1 MGVRDTS
8 CCWGQAVCGR
18 KEKSISRWFVGSLPS
33 HNLPF
38 SHPIS
43 TALHLTSDIVY
54 PCLVEG
60 ASEDGLITNS
70 CCNVKPSRWRPNPL
84 PAPSTIILHRL
95 RHYFS
100 SILPNQF
107 SAVQVFLHGCDV
119 KKMFSKV
126 VRNHVKRSKKI
137 LSYQL
142 AAKALKVSTNSANSD
157 DPYRWIGGFLQQI
170 LCNSVSFLCVNF
182 VPLTRFLSK

>member
-95 RHYFS
+95 RLKIISPQSFRINFQQCRFFS
-100 SILPNQF
+100 TGVTKKNVFNSGPKSCQRIKENTQLPISRQGIEGIHQFGQQRWSISMDWWFP
-107 SAVQVFLHGCDV
+107 SADNVL
-119 KKMFSKV
+119 
-126 VRNHVKRSKKI
+126 
-137 LSYQL
+137 
-142 AAKALKVSTNSANSD
+142 
-157 DPYRWIGGFLQQI
+157 
-170 LCNSVSFLCVNF
+170 
-182 VPLTRFLSK
+182 